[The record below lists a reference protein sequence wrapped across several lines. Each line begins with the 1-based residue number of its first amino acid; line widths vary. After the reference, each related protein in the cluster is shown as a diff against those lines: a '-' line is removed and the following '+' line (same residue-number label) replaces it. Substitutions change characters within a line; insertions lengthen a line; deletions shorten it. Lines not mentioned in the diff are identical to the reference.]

1 MPASERDY
9 TQYSNTELR
18 NRFLE
23 RIEYGTME
31 TSMRVSCEQCNQ
43 QYIINEDH
51 LRGETSRFQCKK
63 CSHYIIVP
71 MPESALEQVASEES
85 VNDIDFVDSIVNEE
99 IEQPDSGV
107 DEWADFDDQLD
118 FDTEMESTNEQDD
131 SVSGFA
137 SSTQPQTSQVKSS
150 GTGVPL
156 QTILSVTFLLGF
168 LFMAAILVVL
178 NNRYIPKL
186 INEQIDLR
194 TAAISKSF
202 SGAVKQPL
210 LIRNYLRVNQEAE
223 RVAQL
228 PGVAYASV
236 INKRNI
242 VIAGVFSKPSLF
254 QPTFMDMVTRGG
266 FPQELA
272 RKNNLNPNERE
283 KSAEFTIGGQPIYD
297 VAISLGE
304 VGGEVHVGL
313 YTADIQAAVKKTVIP
328 LLVVITILFIFG
340 MIIFTI
346 LARNIS
352 KPLQDLTEMADRISM
367 GEIDE
372 QILPKGPKE
381 VRDLGRSL
389 DRMRIS
395 IRGALKRLQG

>member
-1 MPASERDY
+1 
-9 TQYSNTELR
+9 
-18 NRFLE
+18 
-23 RIEYGTME
+23 
-31 TSMRVSCEQCNQ
+31 MRVSCEQCNQ

-51 LRGETSRFQCKK
+51 LQATTSRFQCKK
-63 CSHYIIVP
+63 CSHFIIVTKTEP
-71 MPESALEQVASEES
+71 ALEQALAEES
-85 VNDIDFVDSIVNEE
+85 VDDFDFVDSLLSEE
-99 IEQPDSGV
+99 SKQPDSGV
-107 DEWADFDDQLD
+107 DEWSDFDDQLD
-118 FDTEMESTNEQDD
+118 FDTEEESSGEQEA
-131 SVSGFA
+131 SVSDFA
-137 SSTQPQTSQVKSS
+137 SSTQSQPSLQVKSS
-150 GTGVPL
+150 GKGVPL
-156 QTILSVTFLLGF
+156 QTILSATFLLSF
-168 LFMAAILVVL
+168 LLMTAILVVF

-186 INEQIDLR
+186 IKEQIDLR

-202 SGAVKQPL
+202 SGAVEQPL

-228 PGVAYASV
+228 PGVAYTSV

-254 QPTFMDMVTRGG
+254 QPTFMDMVSRDG

-272 RKNNLNPNERE
+272 SKNNLRPSERE
-283 KSAEFTIGGQPIYD
+283 KSAEFTIGGQPVYD

-313 YTADIQAAVKKTVIP
+313 YTADIQAAVKKTIIP
-328 LLVVITILFIFG
+328 LLVVISILFVVG
-340 MIIFTI
+340 MIILSI

-352 KPLQDLTEMADRISM
+352 KPLLDLTEMADRISL

-372 QILPKGPKE
+372 QILPKGPRE